1 MEPLTI
7 PYTKTVK
14 SKSSKSYERCEGD
27 KEGVGPDEEEGEQR
41 GGRGGEREVEI
52 SALIINLFDLMT

>member
-1 MEPLTI
+1 MI
-7 PYTKTVK
+7 
-14 SKSSKSYERCEGD
+14 RCEGN